1 MFDSRS
7 LVCFQMKRFVR
18 LLNGVMLAALALA
31 WAGCDPATVSNQTS
45 EEKEPHYL
53 AGKSRVNAM
62 DFKGAIESF
71 EKAIESNPSN
81 AAAHFELGWL
91 FDRKEGDPAAAIYHY
106 EKFLKLRPKAET
118 GDLVHQQ
125 IQGCKQQLART
136 VTLGPVN
143 DQVQKELERLL
154 ADNKKLREENKTLN
168 EEALKWRAYF
178 GATSSNRVAAAASGG
193 SVSPDPAPRDSTARE
208 SSRRDTAQKDSA
220 QRSAAPR
227 QATPGRA
234 TTPRSTTTLRNPSY
248 GSGRTHV
255 VRSGETMTIIAR
267 RNGVKLSTLTWA
279 NPGVDPKRLK
289 AGQVIKIP

>member
-1 MFDSRS
+1 
-7 LVCFQMKRFVR
+7 MKRLVR
-18 LLNGVMLAALALA
+18 LWNGVMLAVLALA
-31 WAGCDPATVSNQTS
+31 WTGCDPATVSNQTS

-106 EKFLKLRPKAET
+106 EKFLKLRPKAENSEI
-118 GDLVHQQ
+118 VHQH
-125 IQGCKQQLART
+125 IQACKQELART
-136 VTLGPVN
+136 VTLGPIN
-143 DQVQKELERLL
+143 DRVQKELERLTE
-154 ADNKKLREENKTLN
+154 DNKKLREENKTLN
-168 EEALKWRAYF
+168 EEALKWRTYF
-178 GATSSNRVAAAASGG
+178 AAAAATNRAAMSA
-193 SVSPDPAPRDSTARE
+193 SESSTPRDSAARD
-208 SSRRDTAQKDSA
+208 SSRRDSGQKDSA
-220 QRSAAPR
+220 QRSVAKR
-227 QATPGRA
+227 QATPDRTA
-234 TTPRSTTTLRNPSY
+234 TPRSTTTLRSSNY

-255 VRSGETMTIIAR
+255 VRSGETLTSIAR
-267 RNGVKLSTLTWA
+267 RYGVKLSTLTWA